1 LAFLWEIQQAGQ
13 NCLIFGKRM
22 AMGEKAQYR
31 SAMRSRENIRKA
43 YVELIHEKGTINI
56 TVKELVERADVN
68 RSTFYAH
75 YQDIYAVLEEIE
87 NEIVQKMFTFLDAS
101 EHTELLYNPLP
112 FLMRIGAEL
121 ERNREFYR
129 LLIETSGSVAFIQKL
144 KGVFLKQMLTDKKAF
159 SQVKRQR
166 EFLVCMNLL
175 AGGGVDLL
183 CDWVT
188 GKIDVP
194 MKELASIV
202 NEIAMN
208 AMRQFI

>member
-1 LAFLWEIQQAGQ
+1 
-13 NCLIFGKRM
+13 
-22 AMGEKAQYR
+22 
-31 SAMRSRENIRKA
+31 MRSRENIRKA

-87 NEIVQKMFTFLDAS
+87 NEIVQKMLTFLDAS

-175 AGGGVDLL
+175 AGGGADLL